1 MTTPAA
7 RAEPLG
13 RALAQ
18 WATTVRWEALPAG
31 DRERVLD
38 ALVDTVGVALAGTGH
53 HEFALV
59 REAADRLGLLGP
71 PGHASAE
78 LWGSGLR
85 LAPGSAALLNAT
97 AGHVLDFDDVHYLLH
112 GHASTVVLPALIA
125 VAQAEGL
132 SGRRVL
138 EGYVAGVG
146 AMAAVSVAFGPK
158 HYSFGWHSTSTIGAI
173 GTAVGVGVALG
184 LDPVGIHAA
193 LGAGVSMAS
202 GVRANFGTPLKPL
215 HAGLAARGGI
225 EAAYLAAAGV
235 VPSPTALEGPLGG
248 VAIFGD
254 GSWTGDVEQVLE
266 AARHGLD
273 ELGIKPYPAC
283 RGAHY
288 AIDAALEVH
297 AQLDGAAID
306 AVEVRVPLGAKVA
319 LLYDDPSTGLEAK
332 FSLPYAVGT
341 TLAHGLPTL
350 DRFTDEAVGD
360 PATRDVMA
368 RISVTEDDSAGD
380 LSASMEGRYA
390 EVRVVAADGR
400 AAQARVDDARGSWSR
415 PLSRAEI
422 DEKFVATAGLALPP
436 ARVAALLHALRHAD
450 ALTDLRGAFG
460 A

>member
-1 MTTPAA
+1 MALAGRSP
-7 RAEPLG
+7 EPLG
-13 RALAQ
+13 RTLAE
-18 WATTVRWEALPAG
+18 WATTVRWETLPEG

-38 ALVDTVGVALAGTGH
+38 TLVDTVGVALAGTRH

-59 REAADRLGLLGP
+59 RTAADRLGLIGD
-71 PGHASAE
+71 GAAE
-78 LWGSGLR
+78 LWGSPSR

-112 GHASTVVLPALIA
+112 GHASTVLWPALIA
-125 VAQAEGL
+125 VGQAEGL
-132 SGRRVL
+132 SGKRLL

-158 HYSFGWHSTSTIGAI
+158 HYSVGWHSTSTIGAI
-173 GTAVGVGVALG
+173 GTAVGVAVALG
-184 LDPVGIHAA
+184 LDAAGIHGA

-235 VPSPTALEGPLGG
+235 VPSPVALEGALGG
-248 VAIFGD
+248 VPIFGD
-254 GSWTGDVEQVLE
+254 GSWSGDVEQVLA

-288 AIDAALEVH
+288 AIDAALDVH
-297 AQLDGAAID
+297 GQLDGALIES
-306 AVEVRVPLGAKVA
+306 VQVKVPLGAKVA

-350 DRFTDEAVGD
+350 EHFTDDAVAD
-360 PATRDVMA
+360 PATRAVMA
-368 RISVTEDDSAGD
+368 RVAVTEDDSAGD
-380 LSASMEGRYA
+380 LSASMTGRYA
-390 EVRVVAADGR
+390 EVRVVTADGR
-400 AAQARVDDARGSWSR
+400 SVEARVDDARGSWSR

-422 DEKFVATAGLALPP
+422 DEKFAATAGVVLGADEVG
-436 ARVAALLHALRHAD
+436 RLLGALRGVEVLA
-450 ALTDLRGAFG
+450 DLRGLLG
-460 A
+460 S